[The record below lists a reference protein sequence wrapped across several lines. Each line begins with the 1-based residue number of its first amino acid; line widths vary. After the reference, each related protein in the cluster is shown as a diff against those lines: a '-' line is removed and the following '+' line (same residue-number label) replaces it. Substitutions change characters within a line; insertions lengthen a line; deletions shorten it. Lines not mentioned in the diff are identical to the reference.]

1 MRRFNRYDRIVR
13 VRNPVSYFADLPP
26 SACETAAGWLV
37 HFLQRTGPWLESWRL
52 ANYVGQARRLTRNPP
67 TSAWGRSMLAKRGG
81 YAVQEKYRREGR
93 TGARHPAVRA
103 TAVSASRRRVRKK
116 LREEAEWRK
125 RMGLPPKSRVRW
137 LPLD

>member
-1 MRRFNRYDRIVR
+1 MRRSRIVR
-13 VRNPVSYFADLPP
+13 VRNPIGYFKDLPVW
-26 SACETAAGWLV
+26 ARATAADWLV

-52 ANYVGQARRLTRNPP
+52 AIYVGQARRLTRNPP

-93 TGARHPAVRA
+93 SGKRHPAHHA
-103 TAVSASRRRVRKK
+103 SGCSASRRRVQKK
-116 LREEAEWRK
+116 LREDAEWRK

>member
-13 VRNPVSYFADLPP
+13 VRNPIEYFGNFPK
-26 SACETAAGWLV
+26 SAREVAAGWLV
-37 HFLQRTGPWLESWRL
+37 HFLQRTGPRLPSWKL

-67 TSAWGRSMLAKRGG
+67 DSNWGKKMLAKRGG

-93 TGARHPAVRA
+93 TGARHPAHRA
-103 TAVSASRRRVRKK
+103 AAVSAARRRVRKK
-116 LREEAEWRK
+116 LREDAEWRK